1 MRFPNHDNDDAVS
14 CRPLPGLRNQLPAGL
29 RAGAVRRLLQQLRHP
44 GRAAH
49 RGRVRRRPLRP
60 AAGLVLLEEEE
71 QEGRTQHQ
79 ERRGEGDP
87 WRPAARSAPGPG
99 LLVKETHAMD

>member
-1 MRFPNHDNDDAVS
+1 M
-14 CRPLPGLRNQLPAGL
+14 
-29 RAGAVRRLLQQLRHP
+29 LLLYLILK
-44 GRAAH
+44 GT
-49 RGRVRRRPLRP
+49 VLLTCLLFLV
-60 AAGLVLLEEEE
+60 AAGVVLLEEEE

-87 WRPAARSAPGPG
+87 WRPAARSTPGPG

>member
-1 MRFPNHDNDDAVS
+1 MYYACS

-44 GRAAH
+44 GSAAR

-60 AAGLVLLEEEE
+60 GLPRQVLHYLQLLPPLFHEWFI
-71 QEGRTQHQ
+71 TVVL
-79 ERRGEGDP
+79 
-87 WRPAARSAPGPG
+87 SAVISVFHR
-99 LLVKETHAMD
+99 LRLQMYVHE